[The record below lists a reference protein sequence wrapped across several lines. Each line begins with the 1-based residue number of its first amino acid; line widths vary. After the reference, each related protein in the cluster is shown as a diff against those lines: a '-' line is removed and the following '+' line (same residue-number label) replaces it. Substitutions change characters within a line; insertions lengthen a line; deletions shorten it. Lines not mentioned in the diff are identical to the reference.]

1 MNISPISLNSF
12 KGLSNICSQKPK
24 FIKQCECDSCTFS
37 YKKTSR
43 SKEEVFEK
51 AAELKEEA
59 EDCYGSIN
67 AESTFAPVGVQY
79 FTEDYE
85 DKRAY
90 MTLNDTED
98 ASGRVTGTRIMF
110 EDGKVSEIKTYKTK
124 KDKFLGEEKFYF
136 DTKTGTLK
144 KYTATTKEGY
154 FTGVPVNILNKTQVA
169 YEF

>member
-1 MNISPISLNSF
+1 MYISPISLNSF

-24 FIKQCECDSCTFS
+24 FVKQCECDSCTFS
-37 YKKTSR
+37 CKKTSR
-43 SKEEVFEK
+43 SEEEVFEK

-67 AESTFAPVGVQY
+67 AESALAPVGVQY

-98 ASGRVTGTRIMF
+98 VSGRVTGTRIMF

-136 DTKTGTLK
+136 DTKTGRLK
-144 KYTATTKEGY
+144 KYTALTKDGY
-154 FTGVPVNILNKTQVA
+154 FKGVPFNASNRTEVEYQ
-169 YEF
+169 F